1 MMESLRNF
9 LSGPRLVVIIAL
21 LALPFV
27 FLGTSSLGTVF
38 SGSLGSINGE
48 EVTELD
54 YTVAANIRANKLKE
68 TYGEQFNF
76 NELDSQLQ
84 VDLIRQELIT
94 QKVFLSEAR
103 SLGLLNDEEVKIAK
117 KSIVQD
123 PSYRDENGNFD
134 EALFEAVA
142 NQNGFSKNDYI
153 NLSGNINAIEKYRFS
168 LSGSLFQLPNE
179 ISKLVNILEKKADI
193 NFVKIDSQSL
203 KDSIKNTLTEQV
215 EYYNQNQ
222 ELFYEDELRNFQFFS
237 LASSDYSDKVEIPED
252 YATNYYEDY
261 LSKAQSNIQK
271 KFSHI
276 MIDKTNYENNIDALS
291 KIELIKLQLDEG
303 SSFEDLVAEYSE
315 DIVTKDQGGNL
326 DYFEEDVF
334 PEEFGSALKDMQNSD
349 ISSIIEIDSSYH
361 ILKVTEVLEE
371 KIKTFDEISSEIIG
385 ELISA
390 ESLALLNDDFNELD
404 QLSLEGST
412 INDLAAFASKEIK
425 SSSLQSIS
433 SINVEYGSQISDIVF
448 DDSLELNTPKV
459 IDLDGTIYVLSVSE
473 IKEPELKPFA
483 LVQEEVNSSL
493 IEINAS
499 VRRTELEK
507 EYLNLSLESDK
518 KSFVEENPFVSSESF
533 KDIKRYSSL
542 LPQDILRSLF
552 ESNPGSE
559 LSLSSINGDH
569 YFITLNAYT
578 YPTDIEKQEVVDQ
591 YTPFDTERL
600 ADRMNDIM
608 NDDLFDTAKIDL
620 NEQIFTQE

>member
-38 SGSLGSINGE
+38 TGSLGSINGE

-103 SLGLLNDEEVKIAK
+103 SLGLLNDEEIKIAK

-153 NLSGNINAIEKYRFS
+153 NLSGNINAVEKYRFS

-193 NFVKIDSQSL
+193 DFVKIDSQSL
-203 KDSIKNTLTEQV
+203 RDSIKNTLTEQV

-222 ELFYEDELRNFQFFS
+222 ELFYEDELRSFQFFS
-237 LASSDYSDKVEIPED
+237 LVSSDYSDKVEIPED

-261 LSKAQSNIQK
+261 LSQAQSNIQK

-276 MIDKTNYENNIDALS
+276 MVDKTNYENSIEALS
-291 KIELIKLQLDEG
+291 KIEVIKSQLDEG

-371 KIKTFDEISSEIIG
+371 KIKTFDEISSEIIE

-412 INDLAAFASKEIK
+412 INDLAAFASKEIE

-433 SINVEYGSQISDIVF
+433 SINNEYDALISDIVF
-448 DDSLELNTPKV
+448 DDSIELNTPKV
-459 IDLDGTIYVLSVSE
+459 VDLDGTIYVLSLSE

-499 VRRTELEK
+499 IRRAELEK
-507 EYLNLSLESDK
+507 EYLNLSLDSEK
-518 KSFVEENPFVSSESF
+518 KTFVEDNLFVSSESF

-569 YFITLNAYT
+569 YFITLNGYT

-591 YTPFDTERL
+591 YTPFDTQRL

>member
-1 MMESLRNF
+1 M
-9 LSGPRLVVIIAL
+9 V
-21 LALPFV
+21 
-27 FLGTSSLGTVF
+27 
-38 SGSLGSINGE
+38 
-48 EVTELD
+48 
-54 YTVAANIRANKLKE
+54 
-68 TYGEQFNF
+68 
-76 NELDSQLQ
+76 
-84 VDLIRQELIT
+84 
-94 QKVFLSEAR
+94 
-103 SLGLLNDEEVKIAK
+103 
-117 KSIVQD
+117 
-123 PSYRDENGNFD
+123 
-134 EALFEAVA
+134 
-142 NQNGFSKNDYI
+142 
-153 NLSGNINAIEKYRFS
+153 
-168 LSGSLFQLPNE
+168 
-179 ISKLVNILEKKADI
+179 
-193 NFVKIDSQSL
+193 
-203 KDSIKNTLTEQV
+203 
-215 EYYNQNQ
+215 
-222 ELFYEDELRNFQFFS
+222 
-237 LASSDYSDKVEIPED
+237 
-252 YATNYYEDY
+252 
-261 LSKAQSNIQK
+261 
-271 KFSHI
+271 
-276 MIDKTNYENNIDALS
+276 DKTNYENNIDALS
-291 KIELIKLQLDEG
+291 KIELIKSQLDEG

-371 KIKTFDEISSEIIG
+371 KIKSFDEISSEIIE

-412 INDLAAFASKEIK
+412 INDLAAFASKEIQ

-433 SINVEYGSQISDIVF
+433 SINTEYDALISDIVF
-448 DDSLELNTPKV
+448 DDSIELNTPKV
-459 IDLDGTIYVLSVSE
+459 VDLDGTIYVISLSE

-499 VRRTELEK
+499 IRRAELEK
-507 EYLNLSLESDK
+507 EYLNLSLDSEK
-518 KSFVEENPFVSSESF
+518 KTFVEDNLFVSSESF

-542 LPQDILRSLF
+542 LPQDILRNLF

-620 NEQIFTQE
+620 NEQIFTRSNQMKKFHILPIICSLFFIYSCSENISPVDSGLEDKIFHFGNGTEPQGIDPHIVTGVPEHHLLIGLCEGLTTANPKGGSSIAGAAESWDISEDGKTYTFYLQKNGRWSNGDQLTAHDFVWS

>member
-38 SGSLGSINGE
+38 TGSLGSINGE

-103 SLGLLNDEEVKIAK
+103 SLGLLNNEEVKIAK
-117 KSIVQD
+117 KSVVQD

-193 NFVKIDSQSL
+193 DFVKIDSQSL
-203 KDSIKNTLTEQV
+203 RDSIKNTLTEQV

-222 ELFYEDELRNFQFFS
+222 ELFYEDELRSFQFFS
-237 LASSDYSDKVEIPED
+237 LVSSDYSDKVEIPED

-261 LSKAQSNIQK
+261 LSQAQSNIQK

-276 MIDKTNYENNIDALS
+276 MVDKTNYENNIDALS
-291 KIELIKLQLDEG
+291 KIELIKSQLDEG

-371 KIKTFDEISSEIIG
+371 KIKTFDEISSEIIE

-412 INDLAAFASKEIK
+412 INDLAAFASKEIQ

-433 SINVEYGSQISDIVF
+433 SINTEYDALISDIVF
-448 DDSLELNTPKV
+448 DDSIELNTPKV
-459 IDLDGTIYVLSVSE
+459 VDLDGTIYVLSLSE

-499 VRRTELEK
+499 IRRAELEK
-507 EYLNLSLESDK
+507 EYLNLSLDSEK
-518 KSFVEENPFVSSESF
+518 KTFVEDNLFVSSESF

-569 YFITLNAYT
+569 YFITLNGYT

-591 YTPFDTERL
+591 YTPFDTQRL

>member
-38 SGSLGSINGE
+38 TGSLGSINGE

-103 SLGLLNDEEVKIAK
+103 SLGLLNEEEIKIAK

-203 KDSIKNTLTEQV
+203 KDSIKNTL
-215 EYYNQNQ
+215 Y
-222 ELFYEDELRNFQFFS
+222 R
-237 LASSDYSDKVEIPED
+237 AS
-252 YATNYYEDY
+252 
-261 LSKAQSNIQK
+261 
-271 KFSHI
+271 
-276 MIDKTNYENNIDALS
+276 
-291 KIELIKLQLDEG
+291 
-303 SSFEDLVAEYSE
+303 
-315 DIVTKDQGGNL
+315 
-326 DYFEEDVF
+326 
-334 PEEFGSALKDMQNSD
+334 
-349 ISSIIEIDSSYH
+349 
-361 ILKVTEVLEE
+361 
-371 KIKTFDEISSEIIG
+371 
-385 ELISA
+385 
-390 ESLALLNDDFNELD
+390 
-404 QLSLEGST
+404 
-412 INDLAAFASKEIK
+412 
-425 SSSLQSIS
+425 
-433 SINVEYGSQISDIVF
+433 
-448 DDSLELNTPKV
+448 
-459 IDLDGTIYVLSVSE
+459 
-473 IKEPELKPFA
+473 
-483 LVQEEVNSSL
+483 
-493 IEINAS
+493 
-499 VRRTELEK
+499 
-507 EYLNLSLESDK
+507 
-518 KSFVEENPFVSSESF
+518 
-533 KDIKRYSSL
+533 
-542 LPQDILRSLF
+542 
-552 ESNPGSE
+552 
-559 LSLSSINGDH
+559 
-569 YFITLNAYT
+569 
-578 YPTDIEKQEVVDQ
+578 
-591 YTPFDTERL
+591 
-600 ADRMNDIM
+600 
-608 NDDLFDTAKIDL
+608 
-620 NEQIFTQE
+620 